1 VEVLAI
7 LLIAEGL
14 SIAEQQLIRE
24 RFGRFG
30 PHWLRN
36 SEVKGGKS
44 ATMITFKRIAISN
57 LFFAGILKERS

>member
-30 PHWLRN
+30 PHRLRN
-36 SEVKGGKS
+36 SEVK
-44 ATMITFKRIAISN
+44 
-57 LFFAGILKERS
+57 